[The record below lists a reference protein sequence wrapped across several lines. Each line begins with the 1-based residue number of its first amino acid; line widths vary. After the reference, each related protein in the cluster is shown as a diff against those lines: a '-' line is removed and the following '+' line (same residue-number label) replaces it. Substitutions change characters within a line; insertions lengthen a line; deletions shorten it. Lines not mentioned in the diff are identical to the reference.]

1 MREQRAGP
9 ADPALGR
16 HLAAE
21 VDPHVDPGK
30 ETDRQLRRTITD
42 VTAGGVM
49 SGTRRMASLVCG
61 RWSKWAVLVFWIA
74 VFAVAGPLAGK
85 LNSAQKND
93 ASSWLPNN
101 AESTQVIDRAKKFT
115 PSDVFPAVVVYERAG
130 GTVTAAD
137 RAKVAADVQR
147 FARVQDVT
155 GKLLGPIPSRDG
167 QALQVVVPVKVNSK
181 GNGWQQLSP
190 RVEQLRAIAH
200 AGTGDLHAYVTGPGG
215 YFADFANV
223 FSGFDTTLLY
233 ITAAIVVVILLLTY
247 RSPVLWI
254 LPLSC
259 VFVALTAAQA
269 VIYLL
274 ARNAGLTVNGQ
285 TAFIL
290 TVLVFGAGT
299 DYALLLTARYREE
312 LRRHADRHEAMAKAL
327 RRAGP
332 AIIASGSTVILSLLC
347 LLVAELA
354 STKSLG
360 PVMAIGVMVGLC
372 AMLTLLPALLVV
384 FGRWVFWPLRP
395 TLGSADP
402 PERGLWA
409 RIGQRMAR
417 RPRLVWAVTAVI
429 LGVMALGV
437 TGLKADGLQNKDAF
451 RTTPE
456 SVTGDE
462 VLGRHFPAGAG
473 DPVQVIGRA
482 DAAGQL
488 QSTVSSTLG
497 VTGVTHPLVKDGYAY
512 LEGTLTTASDSQA
525 SYRTIDRLR
534 SRVHAIP
541 GADGKV
547 GGGSAVNL
555 DIQRATRHDRN
566 LVVPLVLLVVM
577 VILGLVLRAL
587 VSPLLLA
594 ATVVLSFAAALGVSA
609 QAFDRLFKFAG
620 ADPSLPLWTFVFL
633 VALGTD
639 YNIFLMTRVH
649 EESRRHGTHR
659 GALLGLAATGGV
671 ITSAGVVLAG
681 TFAALG
687 TLPLVFITEL
697 GFAVAFG
704 VLLDTFVVRSVL
716 VTALNL
722 DVGRWIWWPSRLHR
736 KRDDELGEV
745 EEEAAALAR

>member
-1 MREQRAGP
+1 MSRV
-9 ADPALGR
+9 GR
-16 HLAAE
+16 LAAL
-21 VDPHVDPGK
+21 P
-30 ETDRQLRRTITD
+30 
-42 VTAGGVM
+42 
-49 SGTRRMASLVCG
+49 CG

-74 VFAVAGPLAGK
+74 VLVVAGPLSGK

-101 AESTQVIDRAKKFT
+101 AESTQVVDLAKRFT
-115 PSDVFPAVVVYERAG
+115 PSDVFPAVVVYERSG
-130 GTVTAAD
+130 GPVTAAD
-137 RAKVAADVQR
+137 RAKVAADMQR
-147 FARVQDVT
+147 FAGVQDVT
-155 GKLLGPIPSRDG
+155 GKVVGPIPSRDG
-167 QALQVVVPVKVNSK
+167 QALQVLVPVKVNSE
-181 GNGWQQLSP
+181 GNGWQQLTP
-190 RVEQLRAIAH
+190 RVEQLRSIAH
-200 AGTGDLHAYVTGPGG
+200 ANGGGLHAYVTGPGG

-233 ITAAIVVVILLLTY
+233 ITAAIVIVILLLTY
-247 RSPVLWI
+247 RSPALWI
-254 LPLSC
+254 LPLAC

-274 ARNAGLTVNGQ
+274 ARHAGLTVNGQ

-312 LRRHADRHEAMAKAL
+312 LRRHADRHEAMGVAL

-360 PVMAIGVMVGLC
+360 PVMAIGVGVGLC
-372 AMLTLLPALLVV
+372 AMLTLLPALLVI
-384 FGRWVFWPLRP
+384 FGRWMFWPLRP
-395 TLGSADP
+395 TLGSAEP
-402 PERGLWA
+402 TEQGVWA
-409 RIGQRMAR
+409 RIGRRMAL
-417 RPRLVWAVTAVI
+417 RPRLVWVVTAVV
-429 LGVMALGV
+429 LGALAFGL
-437 TGLKADGLQNKDAF
+437 TGLKANGLQNKDGF

-456 SVTGDE
+456 AVTGEE
-462 VLGRHFPAGAG
+462 VLGRHFAAGAG
-473 DPVQVIGRA
+473 DPVQVIGRGQ
-482 DAAGQL
+482 AAPQL
-488 QSTVSSTLG
+488 QSVLAATPG
-497 VTGVTHPLVKDGYAY
+497 VTGVTRPLVKDGYAY
-512 LEGTLTTASDSQA
+512 LEGTLTSSSDSQA
-525 SYRTIDRLR
+525 GFGTVDRLR
-534 SRVHAIP
+534 ARMHAIR
-541 GADGKV
+541 GADAKV
-547 GGGSAVNL
+547 GGSSAVNL

-577 VILGLVLRAL
+577 VILGLVLRAV

-609 QAFDRLFKFAG
+609 LVFNHLFKFAG

-649 EESRRHGTHR
+649 EESRRHGTRR
-659 GALLGLAATGGV
+659 GALIGLAATGGV

-722 DVGRWIWWPSRLHR
+722 DVGRWIWWPSRLYR
-736 KRDDELGEV
+736 KHDLELGEL
-745 EEEAAALAR
+745 EEKTTAPTG